1 MYCSTAIWY
10 LKSVLFDRLLAA
22 PVIVEG
28 NENKKSRANI
38 MSGTVT
44 SASVEVLECLV
55 DKKAPS
61 QTASVEYVDVS

>member
-1 MYCSTAIWY
+1 M
-10 LKSVLFDRLLAA
+10 
-22 PVIVEG
+22 IVEG

-38 MSGTVT
+38 TSGTVT
-44 SASVEVLECLV
+44 CASVELLECLV